1 MLDWWRCKSVVSHG
15 GSGPKPQPEVPR
27 RSRRSAPVGGH
38 NVANPPVKSGGVSSY
53 EKRLLHTSEVRL
65 APFLPVNLTL
75 YHEPRMT
82 LSIEL
87 LNSVSTV
94 PACSAR
100 RLSLVECSDQCT
112 LVLAVT
118 LFLSTMYS
126 AQLILRSVDSLSPKP
141 CAGNERCQYV

>member
-1 MLDWWRCKSVVSHG
+1 MLAWWRCKSVVSHG
-15 GSGPKPQPEVPR
+15 GFSPKPQSEVPR

-38 NVANPPVKSGGVSSY
+38 NVANPSFFMTGGVSSY
-53 EKRLLHTSEVRL
+53 EKTLLHTSEVRP
-65 APFLPVNLTL
+65 APFVPVNLTM
-75 YHEPRMT
+75 YHEPLMT
-82 LSIEL
+82 LSSLEL

-112 LVLAVT
+112 FRVT
-118 LFLSTMYS
+118 PSPSTMYS

>member
-15 GSGPKPQPEVPR
+15 GFSPKPQSEVPR

-38 NVANPPVKSGGVSSY
+38 NVANPRVMSGFVSSY
-53 EKRLLHTSEVRL
+53 EKTLLHTSVVRP

-75 YHEPRMT
+75 YHEPLVTRCV
-82 LSIEL
+82 EL
-87 LNSVSTV
+87 LNTVSTV

-100 RLSLVECSDQCT
+100 RLSFVVSSDCCT

-118 LFLSTMYS
+118 PCLSTLYS
-126 AQLILRSVDSLSPKP
+126 AQLILRSVDS
-141 CAGNERCQYV
+141 